1 MKKYILSLA
10 LLFSLLSANASAQ
23 EKAVTVKVNNF
34 VIESPVAAQIINDR
48 TMLPMR
54 SIFER
59 VGAKVTWIEEER
71 IIIATK
77 GKKLIT
83 MQIDN
88 PVMSVQSI
96 ENDEIVKIE
105 LDSPPII
112 KDDSTIVPV
121 RAVAES
127 LGYEV
132 EWDAQTYTVNI
143 STISNE
149 VN

>member
-1 MKKYILSLA
+1 MKKYILSLV
-10 LLFSLLSANASAQ
+10 LLFTVLSLNVYAQ
-23 EKAVTVKVNNF
+23 AKDVTVKVNNI
-34 VIESPVAAQIINDR
+34 VVESPVAAQIINDR

-88 PVMSVQSI
+88 PMMSVQSI
-96 ENDEIVKIE
+96 TNDEIVKIE

-127 LGYEV
+127 LGYSV

>member
-1 MKKYILSLA
+1 MKKYILSLV
-10 LLFSLLSANASAQ
+10 LLFTVLSLNVYAQ
-23 EKAVTVKVNNF
+23 AKDVTVKVNNI
-34 VIESPVAAQIINDR
+34 VVESPVAAQIINDR

-59 VGAKVTWIEEER
+59 VGANVSWIEEER

-88 PVMSVQSI
+88 PMMSVQSI
-96 ENDEIVKIE
+96 TNDEIVKIE

-127 LGYEV
+127 LGYSV

>member
-1 MKKYILSLA
+1 MKKYILSLV
-10 LLFSLLSANASAQ
+10 LLFTVLSLNVYAQ
-23 EKAVTVKVNNF
+23 AKDVTVKINNI
-34 VIESPVAAQIINDR
+34 VVESPVAAQIINDR

-59 VGAKVTWIEEER
+59 VGANVSWIEEER

-88 PVMSVQSI
+88 PMMSVQSI
-96 ENDEIVKIE
+96 TNDEIVKIE

-112 KDDSTIVPV
+112 KDDSTIIPV

-127 LGYEV
+127 LGYSV

>member
-1 MKKYILSLA
+1 MKKYILSLV
-10 LLFSLLSANASAQ
+10 LLFSVLSQNAYAQ
-23 EKAVTVKVNNF
+23 EREVTVRVNNF

-127 LGYEV
+127 LGYTV

>member
-1 MKKYILSLA
+1 MKKYILSLV
-10 LLFSLLSANASAQ
+10 LLFTVLSLNVYAQ
-23 EKAVTVKVNNF
+23 AKDVTVKVNNI
-34 VIESPVAAQIINDR
+34 VVESPVAAQIINDR

-59 VGAKVTWIEEER
+59 VGANVSWIEEER

-88 PVMSVQSI
+88 PMMSVQSI
-96 ENDEIVKIE
+96 TNDEIVKIE

-127 LGYEV
+127 LGYSA

>member
-1 MKKYILSLA
+1 MKKYILSLV
-10 LLFSLLSANASAQ
+10 LLFTVLSLNVYAQ
-23 EKAVTVKVNNF
+23 AKDVTVKVNNI
-34 VIESPVAAQIINDR
+34 VVESPVAAQIINDR

-59 VGAKVTWIEEER
+59 VGANVSWIEEER

-88 PVMSVQSI
+88 PMMSVQSI
-96 ENDEIVKIE
+96 TNDEIVEIE

-127 LGYEV
+127 LGYSV

>member
-1 MKKYILSLA
+1 MKKYILSLV
-10 LLFSLLSANASAQ
+10 LLFTVLSLNVYAQ
-23 EKAVTVKVNNF
+23 AKDVTVKVNNI
-34 VIESPVAAQIINDR
+34 VVESPVAAQIINDR

-88 PVMSVQSI
+88 PMMSVQSI
-96 ENDEIVKIE
+96 TNDEIVKIE

-121 RAVAES
+121 REVAES
-127 LGYEV
+127 LGYSL

>member
-1 MKKYILSLA
+1 MKKYILSLV
-10 LLFSLLSANASAQ
+10 LLFSVLSANAYAQ
-23 EKAVTVKVNNF
+23 EREVTVRVNNF
-34 VIESPVAAQIINDR
+34 VIQSPVPAQIINDR

-59 VGAKVTWIEEER
+59 VGAKVSWIEAER

-127 LGYEV
+127 LGYTV

>member
-1 MKKYILSLA
+1 MKKYILSLV
-10 LLFSLLSANASAQ
+10 LLFTVFSLNVYAQ
-23 EKAVTVKVNNF
+23 AKDVTVKVNNI
-34 VIESPVAAQIINDR
+34 VVESPVAAQIINDR

-59 VGAKVTWIEEER
+59 VGANVSWIEEER

-88 PVMSVQSI
+88 PLMSVQSI
-96 ENDEIVKIE
+96 TNDEIVKIE

-127 LGYEV
+127 LGYPV

>member
-1 MKKYILSLA
+1 MKKYILSLV

-59 VGAKVTWIEEER
+59 VGANVSWIEEER

-88 PVMSVQSI
+88 PMMSVQSI
-96 ENDEIVKIE
+96 TNDEIVKIE

-127 LGYEV
+127 LGYSV

>member
-1 MKKYILSLA
+1 MKKYILSLV

-143 STISNE
+143 STISTE